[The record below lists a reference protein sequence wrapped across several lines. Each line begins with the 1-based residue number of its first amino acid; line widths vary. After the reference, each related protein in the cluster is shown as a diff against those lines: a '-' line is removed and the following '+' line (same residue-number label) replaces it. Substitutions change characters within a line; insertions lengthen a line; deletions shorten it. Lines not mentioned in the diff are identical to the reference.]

1 MIKEKIKE
9 NQKKNKKYKYTIL
22 KIFKFRA
29 YVTKIKDMV
38 NTIKINS
45 HDIIKD
51 IDNLEYFE
59 GLNLNKELMEYKLL
73 YKYQD
78 EITEEERNIENSE
91 KYKNI
96 IKYLKKIT

>member
-1 MIKEKIKE
+1 
-9 NQKKNKKYKYTIL
+9 
-22 KIFKFRA
+22 
-29 YVTKIKDMV
+29 MV

-45 HDIIKD
+45 RDIIKD
-51 IDNLEYFE
+51 SDNLEYFE
-59 GLNLNKELMEYKLL
+59 GLNLNKELMEDKLL